1 MTIVSRLRDLLRDI
15 PGLAPGDTINDVAD
29 RFLDPRHEPI
39 LSLPIVHGNQPIG
52 MISRYRLNQI
62 FLKRFGRELYGHRPV
77 TDFMESS
84 PWIID
89 IGQDIA
95 SAAAHVSAHMRLPL
109 SMDFII
115 VDQGRYVGIGAVP
128 DLLASMAAQL
138 SQNALDLSK
147 TLNTLKK
154 SQAQL
159 VQSEKMAGLGQ
170 MVAGVAHEINTP
182 LGYVRNNIELL
193 VEQIIPAIHLLPR
206 YHKIVSG
213 IFDPDGDTAQLA
225 TEIDILTSDH
235 EIYAT
240 DQFLDEVHGMLEDTL
255 YGVGQISELV
265 VGLRDFSRM
274 DQAFVDQANLHDCID
289 NALLLAR
296 NQIKKGIQLH
306 RDLKLTSALR
316 LIPSQIN
323 QVLLNLITNA
333 SQAMPKGGTL
343 MLRTWQD
350 AHHAYL
356 SLQDTGCG
364 IDPEHLKKIFD
375 PFFTTKPVG
384 QGTGL
389 GLSIS
394 YQIIHRHG
402 GRIQVASRLGVGTRF
417 VIIFPLPQQSA
428 VA

>member
-1 MTIVSRLRDLLRDI
+1 MAIVSRLRDLLRDI
-15 PGLAPGDTINDVAD
+15 PGLAPTDTINDVAD
-29 RFLDPRHEPI
+29 RFLDPRHESI
-39 LSLPIVHGNQPIG
+39 LSLPIVQGSQPIG

-77 TDFMESS
+77 TDFMETT

-89 IGQDIA
+89 LSQDIA

-115 VDQGRYVGIGAVP
+115 VERGHYVGIGAVP
-128 DLLASMAAQL
+128 DLLAAMAAQL
-138 SQNALDLSK
+138 TQNALDLSK
-147 TLNTLKK
+147 TLHTLKQ

-193 VEQIIPAIHLLPR
+193 VEQILPALSLLPR
-206 YHKIVSG
+206 YQKI
-213 IFDPDGDTAQLA
+213 ITDMLDPETDAMILA
-225 TEIDILTSDH
+225 STLETLRSEH
-235 EIYAT
+235 EIYAP
-240 DQFLDEVHGMLEDTL
+240 DHLGGDVQGMLDDTL

-274 DQAFVDQANLHDCID
+274 DQNFINHVNLHDCID

-296 NQIKKGIQLH
+296 NQIKKGIHLH
-306 RDLKLTSALR
+306 RDLKLSTALR

-333 SQAMPKGGTL
+333 TQAMPQGGTL

-350 AHHAYL
+350 SQHAYL
-356 SLQDTGCG
+356 SLQDSGCG

-417 VIIFPLPQQSA
+417 VIVLPLAQQSA